1 MGCIKMRSI
10 NRKQFDNGL
19 VLLTERIPSK
29 RKTTLLVGVKV
40 GSVNETERI
49 NGGSHF
55 NEHLL
60 FKSNKHR
67 TAKQI
72 AEDFEQGG
80 TSVNAFT
87 HETAT
92 VFYAKTLSSESLKV
106 IPIIYESA
114 TNFNYD
120 TEEFERE
127 RGVILTEINLNNEQ
141 PMGYSFE
148 FFQSFLFQGTPLEK
162 RICGTTEAMGNVTKE
177 ELENFKR
184 EYYEPGNMV
193 VVAVGNFEMEKLE
206 QKIAETFGALQ
217 RGKALGSRL
226 VIPVE
231 NKHREK
237 FEERANI
244 DQVYL
249 NLGYRVPGT
258 THEDAY
264 KLKMLNGIL
273 SMGMSSRI
281 FQKLREEK
289 GIGYAVGTSY
299 ESLGDI
305 GLFTA
310 YVAGFDPKKFDEAR
324 EIIFKEFKDLKQNLV
339 SDEEFKRTKNLLVS
353 RLYDI
358 LGEIDYRAMIILDQ
372 EFTRTPYDFRK
383 AESYIKKVTKEQVRE
398 VANEYLSDDYTLTAL
413 KPANEKNN

>member
-1 MGCIKMRSI
+1 MKGI

-19 VLLTERIPSK
+19 VLLTERILSK
-29 RKTTLLVGVKV
+29 KKTALFVGIKV

-92 VFYAKTLSSESLKV
+92 VFYAKTLPSELLKA

-120 TEEFERE
+120 TEEFEKE
-127 RGVILTEINLNNEQ
+127 RSVVLTEINIYNEQ
-141 PMGYSFE
+141 PLDYSFE
-148 FFQSFLFQGTPLEK
+148 LFQSFLFQGTSLEK
-162 RICGTTEAMGNVTKE
+162 RICGTTETVGNVTKE
-177 ELENFKR
+177 ELENFKQ
-184 EYYEPGNMV
+184 EYYEPSNMV
-193 VVAVGNFEMEKLE
+193 VVAVGNFERKKLE
-206 QKIAETFGALQ
+206 QKIAKTFGALQ
-217 RGKALGSRL
+217 RGKSHGPHL

-273 SMGMSSRI
+273 STGISSRMS
-281 FQKLREEK
+281 QRLREEK
-289 GIGYAVGTSY
+289 GIGYSVGTFY
-299 ESLGDI
+299 ESFGDV
-305 GLFTA
+305 GLFSA
-310 YVAGFDPKKFDEAR
+310 YIAGFDPKKFDEAR
-324 EIIFKEFKDLKQNLV
+324 ETILKEFKDLKQNLV

-353 RLYDI
+353 RLYDA
-358 LGEIDYRAMIILDQ
+358 LENIDYRAMSILDQ
-372 EFTRTPYDFRK
+372 EFTGTPYDFRK

-398 VANEYLSDDYTLTAL
+398 VANKYLCDDYTLTAL